1 MTQSVTHGPDHKM
14 HSIRSGYC
22 SMNLVPAV
30 ANIRDHLV
38 SQCSN
43 KITSRQMV
51 SQDSALVRV
60 TRICPTPNNSFCR
73 KENINYENHSETT
86 SSLRAMTAKKLTMTK
101 IDDKPWS

>member
-30 ANIRDHLV
+30 ANITDHLV

-51 SQDSALVRV
+51 SQDSGLVRV
-60 TRICPTPNNSFCR
+60 TRIFVRLLIAVFVKTR
-73 KENINYENHSETT
+73 KENINYENHSEQH
-86 SSLRAMTAKKLTMTK
+86 LL
-101 IDDKPWS
+101 

>member
-60 TRICPTPNNSFCR
+60 TRICPTPNNSFCQDSQR
-73 KENINYENHSETT
+73 KY
-86 SSLRAMTAKKLTMTK
+86 KL
-101 IDDKPWS
+101 

>member
-30 ANIRDHLV
+30 ANITDHLV

-51 SQDSALVRV
+51 SQDSGLVRV
-60 TRICPTPNNSFCR
+60 TRLTRIRPTPNNSFCQDSQR
-73 KENINYENHSETT
+73 KY
-86 SSLRAMTAKKLTMTK
+86 KL
-101 IDDKPWS
+101 